1 LCKVS
6 SAPAKD
12 SGKPQNFNLR
22 FRRLFDGLLV
32 LYSRWLGKALTR
44 PGLTVLVLVAVFA
57 ACFVALPGLVWLTSR
72 GPIPASL

>member
-1 LCKVS
+1 
-6 SAPAKD
+6 
-12 SGKPQNFNLR
+12 
-22 FRRLFDGLLV
+22 V

-57 ACFVALPGLVWLTSR
+57 ACFVAFAGIGLAYFR